1 MMNAQTVAA
10 STTNTIREVL
20 HGMSKLSDSSIKKL
34 AEYVRRLIEEQE
46 TEETK
51 AEIAALE
58 AKHRTAPNAETIAAM
73 EEGLRGGGVPMTLEE
88 IRAECEALR
97 PMLKR

>member
-1 MMNAQTVAA
+1 MNMSAQTVETNAI
-10 STTNTIREVL
+10 STLQEILRDISMLPNE
-20 HGMSKLSDSSIKKL
+20 SIPKL
-34 AEYVRRLIEEQE
+34 ADYVKWLSEE
-46 TEETK
+46 

-58 AKHRTAPNAETIAAM
+58 AQYGTTPNTETIAAI
-73 EEGLRGGGVPMTLEE
+73 EECRKGETIPMTLEE